1 MSTTVTD
8 AFRRGDLAGAI
19 AAAQAAVK
27 AAPLD
32 QSARWLLAELLL
44 FAGEAE
50 RADRI
55 LDAVA
60 LDRPFPALLE
70 FRRLLRAEVI
80 RGQVWHEGRAPKF
93 QGGDATP
100 AQRAALRALVS
111 ARMNDPEGA
120 AAAAAEAEELRPRA
134 PGRCE
139 TADGSSFAFE
149 DFRDAD
155 DLMAPN
161 LEVLTTA
168 GDHLLVPV
176 ERVRELRFDAP
187 KRPRDLAWRRCA
199 IELKDGTEGVVY
211 MPAIYPWRGEEV
223 PVEAKLG
230 RVTTWSEGPGPVRG
244 AGQRVFLA
252 GERDPALGEIAALR
266 FA

>member
-1 MSTTVTD
+1 MSTTITD
-8 AFRRGDLAGAI
+8 AFRRGDLAGALS
-19 AAAQAAVK
+19 AAQAAVK

-32 QSARWLLAELLL
+32 QAARWLFAELLL

-50 RADRI
+50 RADKM

-60 LDRPFPALLE
+60 LDQPFPALLE
-70 FRRLLRAEVI
+70 FRKLLRAEVI

-111 ARMNDPEGA
+111 ARMNDPDAA

-139 TADGSSFAFE
+139 LADGTAFEFE

-161 LEVLTTA
+161 LEVLTTG

-187 KRPRDLAWRRCA
+187 KRPRDLAWRRCS

-211 MPAIYPWRGEEV
+211 MPAIYPWRGEATPPEV
-223 PVEAKLG
+223 KLG

-252 GERDPALGEIAALR
+252 GDRDPALGDIAVLR